1 MSHNSLESLDAGKG
15 KQRRERCLGPSQIAK
30 DLADF
35 ETWSAYQNC
44 EEVDLSSDSPPELRG
59 YINDV
64 FRLNCR
70 LPLIWMDKKSKV
82 HRGFARGSESGFA
95 DFLESAHSSAPD
107 LFSDDVR
114 HDEEARCILHGLH
127 TVFTAWKSAGIMRSS
142 SQKFSEVEYGM
153 KVYGLVRT
161 AAVRH
166 SLQRVQHPISLP
178 QPSPTHKV
186 TAEAIRV
193 LNAKVAKPDGALFIP
208 THCLTDICESEQSP
222 YKVLCRSL
230 KRRSSTVGGESS
242 FRYQSTLCAKLPE
255 ARVFEIASTFWEDK
269 KPSQDE
275 LHAAYRQNRMATTSA
290 LRQLHAL
297 NIQAPVFG
305 LVWAE
310 GKVRAHVDWWQVK
323 NGEVH
328 HQMIYSAPYG
338 GPPFKGR
345 RKRSSAFHEWDL
357 AKPADIISVYLLMT
371 NLDRWTTGA
380 FCDAVVA
387 GTSELAK
394 RVLAGQSVAPWRRSG
409 DLARMVGRK
418 VVHPEPASAASSS
431 ASAAPAEPVKRK
443 VKKRKPRTSSS

>member
-1 MSHNSLESLDAGKG
+1 MSHNSVASLDSGKG
-15 KQRRERCLGPSQIAK
+15 RTRRERCLGPSQVAK
-30 DLADF
+30 DLAYF
-35 ETWSAYQNC
+35 EIWSAYQNC
-44 EEVDLSSDSPPELRG
+44 EEVDLSSDLPSEMRRHV
-59 YINDV
+59 NDV
-64 FRLNCR
+64 FRLTRR
-70 LPLIWMDKKSKV
+70 LPQTWTDKKSKV
-82 HRGFARGSESGFA
+82 HRGFARVSDPEFA
-95 DFLESAHSSAPD
+95 DFLDSAHRSAPD

-127 TVFTAWKSAGIMRSS
+127 TVFTAWKSAGMMRESS
-142 SQKFSEVEYGM
+142 HKFSETEYAM
-153 KVYGLVRT
+153 KVLVRT

-166 SLQRVQHPISLP
+166 SLQRVQHAISLP
-178 QPSPTHKV
+178 QPSSTHKIS
-186 TAEAIRV
+186 TEAVRV

-208 THCLTDICESEQSP
+208 THCLTDLCESEQSA
-222 YKVLCRSL
+222 YKILCRSL
-230 KRRSSTVGGESS
+230 KRRSGTVGGESS

-255 ARVFEIASTFWEDK
+255 ARVFEFAGTFWEDK

-297 NIQAPVFG
+297 NVQAPVFG

-310 GKVRAHVDWWQVK
+310 GKVRAHVDWWQLK
-323 NGEVH
+323 NGEV
-328 HQMIYSAPYG
+328 MIYSAPYG

-387 GTSELAK
+387 GTSELAR
-394 RVLAGQSVAPWRRSG
+394 RVHAGQTVVPWRRSG
-409 DLARMVGRK
+409 DLARMVNRK
-418 VVHPEPASAASSS
+418 VVHPEPTSAASTSTS
-431 ASAAPAEPVKRK
+431 TAPPSVKRK